1 MLCNQTPSRCLL
13 KKYLSLRPSSVPS
26 QALGLPAYGKM
37 LKLFV
42 SERLGH
48 AAGVLTQSHGI
59 SLRPIG
65 YYSCRLDAV
74 ARGGLLC
81 LRAGFA
87 TQALL
92 DKTLNLVLGHCLVLL
107 APHDVV
113 AIFNQDPAETLVH
126 YQTLETPV
134 FPPTGQHYSIKLS
147 NTEPYHPFF
156 HFSRGER
163 RRSRVLT
170 CHPMTTQDTRSPLK
184 TLFYKLKPYHW

>member
-1 MLCNQTPSRCLL
+1 MDSRSLPTDALQSDPSRCLL

-26 QALGLPAYGKM
+26 QALGLPDYDKT

-107 APHDVV
+107 VPHDVV

-147 NTEPYHPFF
+147 NTEPYHPSST
-156 HFSRGER
+156 SRGGKGGGGVE
-163 RRSRVLT
+163 S
-170 CHPMTTQDTRSPLK
+170 
-184 TLFYKLKPYHW
+184 